1 MSERRVVIYR
11 GRVQG
16 VGFRWQALR
25 ALEGVAVVG
34 YVRNAVDG
42 SVELV
47 VEGAPE
53 ATREATARI
62 DSALGHLIRRQTAT
76 ILPATG
82 EFAEFAIRR

>member
-1 MSERRVVIYR
+1 MSERRVVVYR
-11 GRVQG
+11 GHVQG

-34 YVRNAVDG
+34 FVRNVIDG

-53 ATREATARI
+53 ATVEAMARI
-62 DSALGHLIRRQTAT
+62 DAVLGHLIRRQTVT
-76 ILPATG
+76 VLPATG
-82 EFAEFAIRR
+82 EFAEFAIKR